1 MNGRLLHVI
10 LLPKDDEL
18 TPPRNSMPDAMEQ
31 LRASLQAAP
40 VIWKGDYPY
49 FIHPVTD
56 GVPRMNPE
64 VLTAITELVVGRVEW
79 SGVDILLGIEAM
91 GLPLTAPLSM
101 ATGIPLVIARKR
113 SYGLDGEVEIDQST
127 GYSKG
132 AMYLNDLQQGERVA
146 ILDDVLST
154 GGTLEA
160 VIEGVRRA
168 GAEVTEIIAVVEKG
182 GGLRRLQGLYPDI
195 RIQSLVRLEMDGDK
209 VVLLDEE

>member
-1 MNGRLLHVI
+1 
-10 LLPKDDEL
+10 
-18 TPPRNSMPDAMEQ
+18 MPDAMEQ

-64 VLTAITELVVGRVEW
+64 VLTAITELVVGRVDW

-101 ATGIPLVIARKR
+101 ATGIPLVVARKR
-113 SYGLDGEVEIDQST
+113 AYGLDGEVEIDQST

-132 AMYLNDLQQGERVA
+132 AMYLNDLKKGERVA
-146 ILDDVLST
+146 IVDDVLST

-160 VIEGVRRA
+160 VIEGVPRA

-182 GGLRRLQGLYPDI
+182 GGLRRLQDLYPDL
-195 RIQSLVRLEMDGDK
+195 RIQSLVRLEMEGDN

>member
-1 MNGRLLHVI
+1 
-10 LLPKDDEL
+10 
-18 TPPRNSMPDAMEQ
+18 MEQ
-31 LRASLQAAP
+31 LRQSLQSAP

-49 FIHPVTD
+49 FIHPITD
-56 GVPRMNPE
+56 GVPRMHPE
-64 VLTAITELVVGRVEW
+64 VLQAIIDLVVQRVDW
-79 SGVDILLGIEAM
+79 SEIDLLLGIEAM

-113 SYGLDGEVEIDQST
+113 SYGLEGEVEIDQST

-132 AMYLNDLQQGERVA
+132 AMYLNNLKPGERIA

-160 VIEGVRRA
+160 VIRGVQRA
-168 GAEVTEIIAVVEKG
+168 DAVVTDIIAVVEKG
-182 GGLRRLQGLYPDI
+182 GGLRRLQELYPAI

-209 VVLLDEE
+209 VVLLD

>member
-1 MNGRLLHVI
+1 M
-10 LLPKDDEL
+10 
-18 TPPRNSMPDAMEQ
+18 SDAMEQ

-56 GVPRMNPE
+56 GVPRMNPD
-64 VLTAITELVVGRVEW
+64 VLTAITELVVDRVDW
-79 SGVDILLGIEAM
+79 SKVDILLGIEAM

-113 SYGLDGEVEIDQST
+113 SYGLEGEVEIDQST

-132 AMYLNDLQQGERVA
+132 AMYLNDLKQGERVA

-160 VIEGVRRA
+160 VIEGIRRA
-168 GAEVTEIIAVVEKG
+168 GAEVAEIIAVVEKG
-182 GGLRRLQGLYPDI
+182 GGLRRLQGIYPELS
-195 RIQSLVRLEMDGDK
+195 IQSLVRLEMDGDK
-209 VVLLDEE
+209 VVLLDED

>member
-1 MNGRLLHVI
+1 MSERLLRVI
-10 LLPKDDEL
+10 RLPKDDEL
-18 TPPRNSMPDAMEQ
+18 TPLRNSMPDAMEQ

-64 VLTAITELVVGRVEW
+64 VLTAITELVVSRVHW
-79 SGVDILLGIEAM
+79 SDVDILLGIEAM

-132 AMYLNDLQQGERVA
+132 AMYLNDLQPGERVA

-168 GAEVTEIIAVVEKG
+168 GAVVTEIIAVVEKG